1 MTTKPKNYT
10 LDYLIDPK
18 FRNINRLFALSF
30 KNGDDDPTKRFFL
43 TSITWH

>member
-10 LDYLIDPK
+10 VGYLIDPK

-30 KNGDDDPTKRFFL
+30 KNGDDVRTKRFF
-43 TSITWH
+43 